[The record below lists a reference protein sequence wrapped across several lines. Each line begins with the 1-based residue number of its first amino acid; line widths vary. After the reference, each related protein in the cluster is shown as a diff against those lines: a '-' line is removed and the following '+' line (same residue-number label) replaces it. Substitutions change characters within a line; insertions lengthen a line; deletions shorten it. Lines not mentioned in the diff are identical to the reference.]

1 MKYEESREMEYE
13 EIRLSVFTPIFIG
26 SNEKYE
32 KYQYIYDNKKVYFL
46 NETKWCEFLFKNQL
60 LDQFVNDISKFGNR
74 RNLKEWISQNQK
86 LCGLYG
92 DIKKGITYLLNHH
105 ILENG
110 IPSYEVNKGNKANEV
125 NNQIEKY
132 IRDGCGNPYIPGST
146 LKGAFR
152 TAILV
157 HCLRHGD
164 YEKIR
169 QAAWRRFEQALQSRN
184 AWKLKN
190 EITDEIRKVENSIF
204 GVKDNK
210 YAESIMRG
218 LIVSDAV
225 FEKYSLCIAEKQLIS
240 YHAANQG
247 KNPYGVSIFRE
258 CVDKDSEASFRVG
271 IDRVG
276 IDKEKLKKLGIY
288 SFDDLLKQ
296 LVEFVQFQ
304 HDIFARVIKKNYQD
318 ELLDIDDGYVDMI
331 LGGGTGFINKTI
343 LYALAPNQRSAVSV
357 VNALLEKEKRNQDT
371 ELAPR
376 TLKLVYN
383 AQNETFLMGLCRLK
397 KGKKS

>member
-1 MKYEESREMEYE
+1 MKYE

-60 LDQFVNDISKFGNR
+60 LDQFVNDISKFGDR

-110 IPSYEVNKGNKANEV
+110 IPSYEVNKV

-169 QAAWRRFEQALQSRN
+169 QDAWYRFEQALQSRN
-184 AWKLKN
+184 AWKLEN
-190 EITDEIRKVENSIF
+190 EITHEIRKVENIIF
-204 GVKDNK
+204 GVKENK
-210 YAESIMRG
+210 CTESMMRG

-225 FEKYSLCIAEKQLIS
+225 FEKYSLCIVKKQLIS
-240 YHAANQG
+240 YHDANQG
-247 KNPYGVSIFRE
+247 EVPHGVSLFKE

-271 IDRVG
+271 IDE
-276 IDKEKLKKLGIY
+276 EKLEKLGIY

-304 HDIFARVIKKNYQD
+304 HDIFARVIKKNYQG

-343 LYALAPNQRSAVSV
+343 LYALAPNQRSGVRV
-357 VNALLEKEKRNQDT
+357 VNALLENKFKKVKRNQDT

-383 AQNETFLMGLCRLK
+383 AQDETFLMGLCRLK
-397 KGKKS
+397 KEKRS

>member
-1 MKYEESREMEYE
+1 MKYE

-60 LDQFVNDISKFGNR
+60 LDQFVKDISKFGDR

-86 LCGLYG
+86 LCGAYG

-110 IPSYEVNKGNKANEV
+110 IPSYEVNKV

-169 QAAWRRFEQALQSRN
+169 RDAWCRFEQALQSRN
-184 AWKLKN
+184 ARQLKN
-190 EITDEIRKVENSIF
+190 EITHEIRKVENSIF
-204 GVKDNK
+204 GVRENK
-210 YAESIMRG
+210 CTESMMRG

-225 FEKYSLCIAEKQLIS
+225 FEKYSLCIAKKQLIS

-247 KNPYGVSIFRE
+247 EAPHGVSLFKE

-271 IDRVG
+271 IDE
-276 IDKEKLKKLGIY
+276 EKLEKLGIY

-304 HDIFARVIKKNYQD
+304 HDIFACVIKENYQE
-318 ELLDIDDGYVDMI
+318 ELRDIIEEHVDMI

-343 LYALAPNQRSAVSV
+343 LYALAPNQRSAVRV
-357 VNALLEKEKRNQDT
+357 VNALLKKAKRNQDT

-383 AQNETFLMGLCRLK
+383 AQDETFLMGLCRLK

>member
-1 MKYEESREMEYE
+1 MKYE

-60 LDQFVNDISKFGNR
+60 LDQFVNDISKFGDR
-74 RNLKEWISQNQK
+74 RNLQEWISQNQK
-86 LCGLYG
+86 LCGFDG
-92 DIKKGITYLLNHH
+92 DIKKGIAYLLNHH

-110 IPSYEVNKGNKANEV
+110 IPSYEVNKV

-157 HCLRHGD
+157 HCLRYGD

-169 QAAWRRFEQALQSRN
+169 QAAWCRFEQALQSRN

-204 GVKDNK
+204 GVKENK
-210 YAESIMRG
+210 CTESMMRG

-225 FEKYSLCIAEKQLIS
+225 FEKYSLCIAKKQDIS

-247 KNPYGVSIFRE
+247 KDPHGVSLFRE

-271 IDRVG
+271 IDE
-276 IDKEKLKKLGIY
+276 EKLEKLGIY

-304 HDIFARVIKKNYQD
+304 HDIFARVIKKNYQE

-357 VNALLEKEKRNQDT
+357 VNALLKKAKRNQDT

>member
-1 MKYEESREMEYE
+1 MKYE

-60 LDQFVNDISKFGNR
+60 LDQFVNDISKFGDR
-74 RNLKEWISQNQK
+74 RNLQEWISQNQK

-110 IPSYEVNKGNKANEV
+110 IPSYEVNKV

-169 QAAWRRFEQALQSRN
+169 QDAWYRFEQALQSRN
-184 AWKLKN
+184 AWKLEN
-190 EITDEIRKVENSIF
+190 EITHEIRKVENIIF
-204 GVKDNK
+204 GVKENK
-210 YAESIMRG
+210 CTESMMRG

-225 FEKYSLCIAEKQLIS
+225 FEKYSLCIVKKQLIS
-240 YHAANQG
+240 YHDANQG
-247 KNPYGVSIFRE
+247 EVPHGVSLFKE

-271 IDRVG
+271 IDE
-276 IDKEKLKKLGIY
+276 EKLEKLGIY

-304 HDIFARVIKKNYQD
+304 HDIFARVIKKNYQG

-343 LYALAPNQRSAVSV
+343 LYALAPNQRSGVRV
-357 VNALLEKEKRNQDT
+357 VNALLENKFKKVKRNQDT

-383 AQNETFLMGLCRLK
+383 AQDETFLMGLCRLK
-397 KGKKS
+397 KEKRS

>member
-1 MKYEESREMEYE
+1 MKYE

-60 LDQFVNDISKFGNR
+60 LDQFVNDISKFGDR

-86 LCGLYG
+86 LCGSYG

-110 IPSYEVNKGNKANEV
+110 IPSYEVNKVNKGNKANEV

-169 QAAWRRFEQALQSRN
+169 QAAWCRFEQALQSRN
-184 AWKLKN
+184 ARQLKN

-204 GVKDNK
+204 GVKENK
-210 YAESIMRG
+210 CTESMMRG

-225 FEKYSLCIAEKQLIS
+225 FEKYSLCIAKKQDIS

-247 KNPYGVSIFRE
+247 KNPHGVSLFRE

-271 IDRVG
+271 IDE
-276 IDKEKLKKLGIY
+276 EKLEKLGIY

-304 HDIFARVIKKNYQD
+304 HDIFARVIKKNYQE

-357 VNALLEKEKRNQDT
+357 VNALLKKAKRNQDT